1 MRRLRLL
8 GGGFLPATL
17 GLILSA
23 APSPPA
29 GAQLDEAVG
38 TRDRANADG
47 TASQKRIDGLSD
59 ETENLQR
66 AYREAL
72 RQIEALEVYNGQ
84 LEELVAA
91 QEEEETSLQQQIDDV
106 ELVGRQITPLMLKM
120 IEALGAFVEL
130 DVPFLL
136 DERRARVANLQELM
150 GRSDVSEAEKFRRI
164 LEAYQIENDYGRT
177 IEAYEGRLVG
187 EGDARTVT
195 FLRVGRLTLVYQNL
209 DGSESGVWDRK
220 TKSWLPLGG
229 EHRVPIRQGLRIAR
243 KQAAP
248 DLLRLPVPTA
258 EDAR

>member
-1 MRRLRLL
+1 MKRLRRLERDWPAAAFGLV
-8 GGGFLPATL
+8 LPLAL
-17 GLILSA
+17 GL
-23 APSPPA
+23 PA

-47 TASQKRIDGLSD
+47 IASQKRIDGLSD
-59 ETENLQR
+59 ETESLQR
-66 AYREAL
+66 QYREAL
-72 RQIEALEVYNGQ
+72 RQIEALEVYNRQ
-84 LEELVAA
+84 LAELVAS
-91 QEEEETSLQQQIDDV
+91 QEEEEGSIQEQIDEV

-120 IEALGAFVEL
+120 IEALAAFVEL

-136 DERRARVANLQELM
+136 EERRARVANLEELM

-177 IEAYEGRLVG
+177 IEAYEGRLESGG
-187 EGDARTVT
+187 EGRTVT
-195 FLRVGRLTLVYQNL
+195 FLRVGRLTLVYQTL
-209 DGSESGVWDRK
+209 DGGESGVWDRK
-220 TKSWLPLGG
+220 QKTWLPLGG
-229 EHRVPIRQGLRIAR
+229 EHRIPIRQGLRIAR

>member
-1 MRRLRLL
+1 MKRLRRLERDWPAAAFGLV
-8 GGGFLPATL
+8 LPLAL
-17 GLILSA
+17 GL
-23 APSPPA
+23 PA

-47 TASQKRIDGLSD
+47 IASQKRIDGLSD
-59 ETENLQR
+59 ETESLQR
-66 AYREAL
+66 QYREAL
-72 RQIEALEVYNGQ
+72 RQIEALEVYNRQ
-84 LEELVAA
+84 LAELVAS
-91 QEEEETSLQQQIDDV
+91 QEEEESSIQEQIDEV

-120 IEALGAFVEL
+120 IEALAAFVEL

-136 DERRARVANLQELM
+136 EERRARVANLEELM

-177 IEAYEGRLVG
+177 IEAYEGRLESGG
-187 EGDARTVT
+187 EGRTVT
-195 FLRVGRLTLVYQNL
+195 FLRVGRLTLVYQTL
-209 DGSESGVWDRK
+209 DGGESGVWDRK
-220 TKSWLPLGG
+220 QKTWLPLGG
-229 EHRVPIRQGLRIAR
+229 EHRIPIRQGLRIAR

>member
-1 MRRLRLL
+1 MDPRRPGASLAL
-8 GGGFLPATL
+8 
-17 GLILSA
+17 A
-23 APSPPA
+23 ALALA
-29 GAQLDEAVG
+29 GALVATPAASQLDEAIDAR
-38 TRDRANADG
+38 TRAQQEGAR
-47 TASQKRIDGLSD
+47 SQERVDALAD
-59 ETENLQR
+59 ETDAMLGEYRVLLQR
-66 AYREAL
+66 AEAL
-72 RQIEALEVYNGQ
+72 RVYNRQ
-84 LEELVAA
+84 LSRLLESQQREMA
-91 QEEEETSLQQQIDDV
+91 SLRGEIDGV
-106 ELVGRQITPLMLKM
+106 TIVGREITPLLLRM
-120 IEALGAFVEL
+120 IESLDAFVAL
-130 DVPFLL
+130 DVPFLAE
-136 DERRARVANLQELM
+136 ERRRRVEALRALM
-150 GRSDVSEAEKFRRI
+150 LRADVTDAEKFRRV